1 MLKGTLNTISPDLM
15 HALMSMGHSD
25 EIVATS
31 KTALYTN
38 LILKKGVVSKEG

>member
-1 MLKGTLNTISPDLM
+1 MLKGIPNTISPDLM
-15 HALMSMGHSD
+15 HALMSTGHGD

-31 KTALYTN
+31 ETALCAN